1 MHAAVIRKKQQAH
14 PFVPF
19 DILLPGEQ
27 RVHVPHPDYLFISPS
42 GRYVE
47 VWDMDD
53 DETTLTTTL
62 ILGLKDSRKAGR
74 RGQK

>member
-1 MHAAVIRKKQQAH
+1 MRAGVIRKKQQAQ

-53 DETTLTTTL
+53 DITTLSATL
-62 ILGLKDSRKAGR
+62 ILGLKESRKAGG

>member
-1 MHAAVIRKKQQAH
+1 MHAAVIRKKQQAQ

-47 VWDMDD
+47 VWDEND
-53 DETTLTTTL
+53 DETTLSTTL
-62 ILGLKDSRKAGR
+62 ILGLKESHKAGR

>member
-1 MHAAVIRKKQQAH
+1 MNAAIIRKKQQAH

-27 RVHVPHPDYLFISPS
+27 RVHVPHPDFLFISPS

-47 VWDMDD
+47 VWDKEDD
-53 DETTLTTTL
+53 ITTLTTTL
-62 ILGLKDSRKAGR
+62 ILGLKESRKAGR
-74 RGQK
+74 RARK

>member
-1 MHAAVIRKKQQAH
+1 MRAAVIRKKQQAL

-19 DILLPGEQ
+19 DILLPGEK
-27 RVHVPHPDYLFISPS
+27 RVHVPHPDFLFISPS

-47 VWDMDD
+47 VWDEND

-62 ILGLKDSRKAGR
+62 ILGLKESRKAGR

>member
-1 MHAAVIRKKQQAH
+1 MNAAVIRKKQQAH

-19 DILLPGEQ
+19 DILLPGEK

-53 DETTLTTTL
+53 DITTLSATL
-62 ILGLKDSRKAGR
+62 ILGLKESRKAGG

>member
-53 DETTLTTTL
+53 DETTLTTPL